1 MKSYDK
7 YWHNYF
13 ARIRPV
19 LHLIEGHRLNAW
31 RAKAWMISLRVGNAQ
46 YGNPEAIVTVGV
58 KLADRVLEK
67 KRKLM
72 DLYEEYLNSG
82 IEECDRNK
90 KVFYQML
97 LDYMR
102 DVEQKVRFDYKPSCF
117 QQALDYVIYKK
128 NKCEEMVAEELNMTV
143 EEFERKKE
151 TDTFTRRELSVI
163 KSYLKLSKE
172 DSAYLLD

>member
-13 ARIRPV
+13 ARMRPV
-19 LHLIEGHRLNAW
+19 FCEIEGHRLNSW
-31 RAKAWMISLRVGNAQ
+31 RPTAFMISIKVGEARYQ
-46 YGNPEAIVTVGV
+46 NPEAHLTYWT

-67 KRKLM
+67 KNALKE
-72 DLYEEYLNSG
+72 LYEEFLKSG
-82 IEECDRNK
+82 IEESDKNK

-97 LDYMR
+97 LEYLR
-102 DVEQKVRFDYKPSCF
+102 DVEQKVRIDQKPSCF

-128 NKCEEMVAEELNMTV
+128 DKCEEQVAQELNLTI

-172 DSAYLLD
+172 DCSYLLD

>member
-13 ARIRPV
+13 ARMRPV
-19 LHLIEGHRLNAW
+19 FHLLEGHPLNAY
-31 RAKAWMISLRVGNAQ
+31 RGKVWMIVISVGNAR
-46 YGNPEAIVTVGV
+46 YDNPEARVTFLL

-67 KRKLM
+67 KRQLTE
-72 DLYEEYLNSG
+72 LYEEYLKSG
-82 IEECDRNK
+82 IQESDKSK

-102 DVEQKVRFDYKPSCF
+102 DVEQKVRFDQKPSCF

-128 NKCEEMVAEELNMTV
+128 DKCEEQVAQELNLTI
-143 EEFERKKE
+143 EEFERKK
-151 TDTFTRRELSVI
+151 LSNI
-163 KSYLKLSKE
+163 G
-172 DSAYLLD
+172 